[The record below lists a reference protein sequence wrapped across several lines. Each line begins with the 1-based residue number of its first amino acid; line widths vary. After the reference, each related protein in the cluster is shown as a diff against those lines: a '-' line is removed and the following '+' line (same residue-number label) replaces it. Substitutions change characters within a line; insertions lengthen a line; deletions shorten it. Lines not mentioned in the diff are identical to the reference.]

1 MELRRIDPFLRFA
14 AAMRYPQNF
23 NGKLLQVSDC
33 RIFYITEGSAQLCI
47 REDTYLLE
55 PGTLF
60 YCCAGSRYRI
70 AVEEDCNLICLNFD
84 LSDAHRHQKLPLPV
98 SGAPETW
105 EAMPVYAVPV
115 EDSAFLNNCLCL
127 PEAHDL
133 RARLERIVEYYA
145 LGTELDMAQSCTEL
159 KLLLLQLHR
168 LHREQLPPKIAQ
180 VVAHIRGHYAQPI
193 TNRQLAQLVGYHEY
207 YLNRI
212 FTEATGQSLHSF
224 LLQERL
230 RRAVFLILNTELEL
244 KSVAE
249 QTGFSGYPH
258 FSSYFKQNY
267 GVSPAEFRKRAKNS
281 I

>member
-14 AAMRYPQNF
+14 AFMRYPQIF
-23 NGKLLQVSDC
+23 NGKKLQVSDC
-33 RIFYITEGSAQLCI
+33 RIFYITEGSARLGIGEKCY
-47 REDTYLLE
+47 TLAA
-55 PGTLF
+55 GALF
-60 YCCAGSRYRI
+60 YCCAGSRY
-70 AVEEDCNLICLNFD
+70 AVEAGESCAMICLNFD
-84 LSDAHRHQKLPLPV
+84 LTDSYRQQNLPLPV
-98 SGAPETW
+98 GSSPEKW
-105 EAMPVYAVPV
+105 DSMPVFADRV
-115 EDSAFLNNCLCL
+115 EDSAFLNSFLCL

-133 RARLERIVEYYA
+133 QPRLERIVEAYA
-145 LGTELDMAQSCTEL
+145 LGTALDMAQSCTEL
-159 KLLLLQLHR
+159 KLLLLELHR

-180 VVAHIRGHYAQPI
+180 VVAYIRRNYAQPL

-212 FTEATGQSLHSF
+212 FTEATGESLHGF

-230 RRAVFLILNTELEL
+230 RRAVYLILNTELEL
-244 KSVAE
+244 KTVAE

-258 FSSYFKQNY
+258 FSSYFKQIY